1 MDGQVAGWLQRKMPG
16 LIFSSWKK
24 EWYILD
30 CKSGTLSR
38 SSSPSAKAEPEVIPL
53 SAIVKV
59 TKKAKTSFEVQ
70 LKSGSPM
77 YFNCYSEQ
85 ELADWIKTFT
95 TGIQML
101 SPMHREPSSDDMD
114 ESADRA
120 LSSSG
125 TKNSTSEGKKK
136 GVEEQQIPS
145 SQTTG
150 TSPTVP
156 NKRKSSAKPSARASR
171 AQMSTP
177 DIPSD
182 IPQEASSPSRNAL
195 MGEIKGRADGAQS
208 TDSGQSIS
216 IAAPTA
222 TPSKKESILFD
233 NTVFMGKARNF
244 AVSTGKQFVASAKAK
259 GVGFDGPSSVSTRNL
274 TSDTIDSLENTS
286 EPSKSRQAV
295 IPMHLQEENVDPS
308 RFVKD
313 DAQKKKLCEI
323 IESALDDFL
332 GGNLIS
338 ELGSSAIV
346 DLMYAVTVKQGDTV
360 IQQGEPTSCMYVVE
374 TGKMGIYTQDFV
386 NKPPEFVE
394 EKKPGDF
401 FGALTLLYNQPGPFT
416 VKALRES
423 ILWALPRTKFH
434 DISAQASKK
443 RAGRKIR
450 LLESVP
456 LIADN
461 LERTSILELADVMDS
476 VMFNAGEFIIS
487 AGDELKQLY
496 FIAEGSVAILV
507 GGSNIPIG
515 DLSKGEAFGEWALLD
530 IGAKSEVTLVAK
542 SECTIM
548 TLKLSEVEELVGPL
562 RDYVTKRWAEERG
575 DQFFFNENEARVGTT
590 LFESRNPLSNAP
602 QTLAFTSPK
611 TETTSN
617 NAEST
622 PAAVEGRLSTS
633 KLTSEQ
639 VNQVV
644 AEAIEQAKNRATVSA
659 SRKTKAAT
667 AAATTTPPTIA
678 VSATSTSL
686 EATATKSGEVSS
698 IQEEKEAPAS
708 NKPKGA
714 DDDDDDVEGDEE
726 DNLDM
731 PFTKCQPLRPELTLD
746 AITPC
751 ALLGRGNFG
760 RVHLCRNEKDHTEIF
775 ALKVLAR
782 HFIVSNGW
790 EILVENERNAM
801 LELSTMTKSPFL
813 LKLFHSYSDKKNI
826 YLLLELCQ
834 GGDLYNL
841 LRITKGNRFGED
853 VAMYY
858 MACVTLG
865 LEAMHSR
872 TIIYRD
878 LKPENL
884 MLDKTGLVK
893 IADFGL
899 AKKTLRTYTVC
910 GTPDYMAPEVIVSRG
925 HAAAVDWWAIGVLL
939 YEMVGAATP
948 FYGKEAMDVYD
959 AIINHTDE
967 DDLKWPDAPFS
978 PNAKS
983 LITRLLHPK
992 KTKRLGIVHPGV
1004 DGVKKHPFFTG
1015 FDWAK
1020 LEKLELAPPLKP
1032 NFVDMTKYTT
1042 GNAPKNYNS
1051 KIKDN
1056 PDDNSGWKL
1065 DF

>member
-1 MDGQVAGWLQRKMPG
+1 MPG
-16 LIFSSWKK
+16 LLFSSWKK

-30 CKSGTLSR
+30 CKSATLTR

-53 SAIVKV
+53 SAVSKV
-59 TKKAKTSFEVQ
+59 TKKAKMSFEVQ
-70 LKSGSPM
+70 LKSGPPM

-85 ELADWIKTFT
+85 ELSDWIKTFND
-95 TGIQML
+95 GLQKLAPMQRDL
-101 SPMHREPSSDDMD
+101 SGEGFDEAADSAIATVNSNSSKNAAGNDP
-114 ESADRA
+114 RIG
-120 LSSSG
+120 SSSSPSM
-125 TKNSTSEGKKK
+125 KPKDDD
-136 GVEEQQIPS
+136 EEEEPPAAAM
-145 SQTTG
+145 SQANG
-150 TSPTVP
+150 
-156 NKRKSSAKPSARASR
+156 RKSSTKPNGRPSR
-171 AQMSTP
+171 ANLANQGTP
-177 DIPSD
+177 TGIPA
-182 IPQEASSPSRNAL
+182 EASSASRNAL
-195 MGEIKGRADGAQS
+195 MGEIKGRGDSAAGAGEAVVG
-208 TDSGQSIS
+208 DS
-216 IAAPTA
+216 A
-222 TPSKKESILFD
+222 KKQSILFD

-259 GVGFDGPSSVSTRNL
+259 GVGFEGPSSISSRNL
-274 TSDTIDSLENTS
+274 SSDGGESLENVN
-286 EPSKSRQAV
+286 EPSKNRQAV

-313 DAQKKKLCEI
+313 EPQKKKLCDI

-338 ELGSSAIV
+338 ELGSSSIV
-346 DLMYAVTVKQGDTV
+346 ELMYSVTVKQGDTV
-360 IQQGEPTSCMYVVE
+360 IQQGAPTSCMYVVE
-374 TGKMGIYTQDFV
+374 TGKMGVYTQDFV

-394 EKKPGDF
+394 EKKPGDV

-434 DISAQASKK
+434 DLSAQAAKK

-461 LERTSILELADVMDS
+461 LDRTIMLELADAMDTKIYNS
-476 VMFNAGEFIIS
+476 GEYIIS
-487 AGDELKQLY
+487 SGDELKQLL
-496 FIAEGSVAILV
+496 FISEGSVGILV
-507 GGSNIPIG
+507 GGTNVPIG
-515 DLSKGEAFGEWALLD
+515 ELSKGEAFGEWALLD
-530 IGAKSEVTLVAK
+530 IGAKSDVTLVAK
-542 SECTIM
+542 GECTIL
-548 TLKLSEVEELVGPL
+548 TLNLSEVEELVGPL
-562 RDYVTKRWAEERG
+562 RDYVTKRWAAERG
-575 DQFFFNENEARVGTT
+575 EQFFFNENDTRLGTT
-590 LFESRNPLSNAP
+590 LFESRNPVSNAP

-611 TETTSN
+611 ADANTAAATATATTTDSSTLAPAETAS
-617 NAEST
+617 A
-622 PAAVEGRLSTS
+622 S
-633 KLTSEQ
+633 KLTAEQ

-644 AEAIEQAKNRATVSA
+644 AEAIEQAKTR
-659 SRKTKAAT
+659 AT
-667 AAATTTPPTIA
+667 AAATRKTKATPA
-678 VSATSTSL
+678 SAASAAN
-686 EATATKSGEVSS
+686 ATASAARTTAATLGEEESTRRD
-698 IQEEKEAPAS
+698 QEVEEALVADDK

-714 DDDDDDVEGDEE
+714 DDADSDAEGDEE

-731 PFTKCQPLRPELTLD
+731 PFTKCDPLRPELTLT

-760 RVHLCRNEKDHTEIF
+760 RVHLCRNESNHTELF

-841 LRITKGNRFGED
+841 LRITKGNRFSEE

-884 MLDKTGLVK
+884 MLDKSGLVK

-959 AIINHTDE
+959 AIIGHTDV
-967 DDLKWPDAPFS
+967 DDLKWPEVQFS
-978 PNAKS
+978 PNAKN

-992 KTKRLGIVHPGV
+992 KTKRLGIVRPGV
-1004 DGVKKHPFFTG
+1004 EGVKKHAFFTG

-1020 LEKLELAPPLKP
+1020 LEKLEMEPPLKP

-1042 GNAPKNYNS
+1042 GDAPKKYNS
-1051 KIKDN
+1051 KIKEN